1 MESWRKRAFGLIA
14 GPGESRKATKSSKI
28 AVAWLQCSLRV
39 ADNAILQ
46 RAAEA
51 GPGGLAVVVV
61 WRCGDRIPTPA
72 FSFAAAAMTSLHKQ
86 LRKRGSGL
94 TVLYSAD
101 DSERSA
107 AAAVAAHAAR
117 LGATTVVVD
126 CAEEAGD
133 AAATYVRV
141 ALGEDAKAVEV
152 VGVQDDTLFTHA
164 QALSLMSDSQAGGG
178 AKVLRWASFL
188 KAAAEL
194 PPPLAAAPPPATLPP
209 PPPNTAF
216 GKKLRGLPAD
226 SAWWGVPTLDGWLK
240 LTGAPISEEGGQRL
254 AREAGERAV
263 SGGRPGFGVK
273 NLGQRK
279 GAGNDADGRAAPQ
292 PAYISPY
299 LRWGV
304 ISARQADA
312 AGVRRRDLLWRD
324 FARLC
329 WRVVPALRRGVPVIQ
344 ATPIDDVETF
354 EPPGGKDPT
363 LATAD
368 GKALSHWQWTPA
380 LVVPAAPAD
389 SAEPAVAAAPAKP
402 APPAKPAKPASPSK
416 PAPPSK
422 PAAGVV
428 GALGEPTWRAL
439 LALSAPEAF
448 EAWCVGRTGAPLVD
462 AAMAQLWVTG
472 WMPRRMRLLCAS
484 CLVEGLGLDW
494 RLGRDWFACAA
505 RRLERAASAPLDMQT
520 A

>member
-14 GPGESRKATKSSKI
+14 GPESASRKATKSSKI

-46 RAAEA
+46 RAAAA

-117 LGATTVVVD
+117 LGASTVVVD

-164 QALSLMSDSQAGGG
+164 QALSLMSDSQAGDD

-194 PPPLAAAPPPATLPP
+194 PPPLAPAPPPATLPP

-254 AREAGERAV
+254 AREAG
-263 SGGRPGFGVK
+263 
-273 NLGQRK
+273 
-279 GAGNDADGRAAPQ
+279 
-292 PAYISPY
+292 
-299 LRWGV
+299 
-304 ISARQADA
+304 
-312 AGVRRRDLLWRD
+312 
-324 FARLC
+324 
-329 WRVVPALRRGVPVIQ
+329 
-344 ATPIDDVETF
+344 
-354 EPPGGKDPT
+354 
-363 LATAD
+363 
-368 GKALSHWQWTPA
+368 
-380 LVVPAAPAD
+380 
-389 SAEPAVAAAPAKP
+389 
-402 APPAKPAKPASPSK
+402 
-416 PAPPSK
+416 
-422 PAAGVV
+422 
-428 GALGEPTWRAL
+428 
-439 LALSAPEAF
+439 
-448 EAWCVGRTGAPLVD
+448 
-462 AAMAQLWVTG
+462 
-472 WMPRRMRLLCAS
+472 
-484 CLVEGLGLDW
+484 
-494 RLGRDWFACAA
+494 
-505 RRLERAASAPLDMQT
+505 
-520 A
+520 